1 MTGISSSAAERFGD
15 RKAKKL
21 ATSDEGAVSE
31 ADWGRDN
38 VPCEF
43 LQALWQGFSPSGIG
57 KCRCQL
63 PRQREPKSTNPCP
76 SHQKAPKE
84 HESLPFSSEESRG
97 LMLIGV
103 LLEKTADLHYFRFA
117 YRDNS
122 FI

>member
-15 RKAKKL
+15 RKAKKR

-43 LQALWQGFSPSGIG
+43 LQVLWKRFSPSVKTCSFNRSLSDGA
-57 KCRCQL
+57 K
-63 PRQREPKSTNPCP
+63 K
-76 SHQKAPKE
+76 

>member
-1 MTGISSSAAERFGD
+1 MTGISFSAAERFGD

-43 LQALWQGFSPSGIG
+43 LQVLWQGFSPSDIG

-63 PRQREPKSTNPCP
+63 PRQREPK
-76 SHQKAPKE
+76 K

-103 LLEKTADLHYFRFA
+103 LLEKTADLRYFRFA